1 MKITNV
7 TIVIDGHPIKLALP
21 IGDDPIN
28 TNTWI
33 RRYIRNIVRNMLTL
47 SLRTY
52 ATVHITYP
60 DFSSEY
66 LIIRENTQEIL

>member
-1 MKITNV
+1 MNTANV
-7 TIVIDGHPIKLALP
+7 TIVIEARAIRLALP

-60 DFSSEY
+60 DFSSDH